1 MAKKPTLKDVAME
14 AGISVGM
21 AGRVLGGYGYFSDES
36 KQRVLEAAEKLEYR
50 PNAVARSLK
59 SEHTKAIG
67 LLISNIV
74 SVFWP
79 TIVRAIEDVASKSGY
94 HVILCNTDEDPTKE
108 QEYLSALYER
118 NVDGL
123 IVSPSP
129 RVHGYLKK
137 ISLSGIPLVLV
148 DRTVRGLHVP
158 SITVDN
164 EAGAYK
170 AVRYLIEKGHK
181 RIGIITGL
189 TGIMTSE
196 HRFAGYKRALQE
208 HGIPVDEELIRTGDF
223 RKDRAFESTEKLLAL
238 PDPPTAVFVSNETM
252 AMGVMLALT
261 EHNISIPGEMSVIGF
276 GDPDWAPITNPP
288 LSTVRQPTYAMGT
301 LACES
306 LLRLI
311 KGAED
316 HASDETVCMKPE
328 LVIRGSCS

>member
-1 MAKKPTLKDVAME
+1 MTKKPTLKDVARE
-14 AGISVGM
+14 AEISVGM
-21 AGRVLGGYGYFSDES
+21 AGRVLGGYGYFSEET

-50 PNAVARSLK
+50 PNAIARSLK
-59 SEHTKAIG
+59 SQHTKAIG

-79 TIVRAIEDVASKSGY
+79 TIVRAIEDVASKAGY

-108 QEYLSALYER
+108 QEYLSTLYER

-129 RVHGYLKK
+129 RVHSFLKK
-137 ISLSGIPLVLV
+137 ISQGGIPLVLV
-148 DRTVRGLHVP
+148 DRTVHGLHVP

-164 EAGAYK
+164 EAGAYE

-181 RIGIITGL
+181 RIGVITGL
-189 TGIMTSE
+189 TGIMTSD

-208 HGIPVDEELIRTGDF
+208 YDIPMDEELIRVGDF
-223 RKDRAFESTEKLLAL
+223 RKDRAFESTEKLLSL
-238 PDPPTAVFVSNETM
+238 SNPPTALFVSNETM
-252 AMGVMLALT
+252 AMGAMLALT
-261 EHNISIPGEMSVIGF
+261 ENKIPIPEEMSIIGF

-301 LACES
+301 IACEN
-306 LLRLI
+306 LLRRI
-311 KGAED
+311 KAVED

-328 LVIRGSCS
+328 LIIRGSC